1 MKNKLPKF
9 KSEKE
14 ERIFWE
20 ENDSSDFIDWDKA
33 EKVILPKL
41 KPSVKSI
48 SIRLPEI
55 MLNQIKVIANKKDVP
70 YQSFIKTILSEKIQ
84 QELHTNVF

>member
-1 MKNKLPKF
+1 MKNKIPKF
-9 KSEKE
+9 NSEKE
-14 ERIFWE
+14 ERLFWE
-20 ENDSSDFIDWDKA
+20 KNDSSSFINWNNA

-70 YQSFIKTILSEKIQ
+70 YQSFIKTILSERIH
-84 QELHTNVF
+84 QEFL

>member
-70 YQSFIKTILSEKIQ
+70 YQSFIKTIPSEKIQ
-84 QELHTNVF
+84 QELH